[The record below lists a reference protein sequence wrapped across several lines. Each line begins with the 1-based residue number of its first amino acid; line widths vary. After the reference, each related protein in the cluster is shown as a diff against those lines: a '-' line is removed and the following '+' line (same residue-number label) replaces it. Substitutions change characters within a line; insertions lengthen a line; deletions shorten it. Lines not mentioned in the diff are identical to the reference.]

1 MSFGEIMEKKETIE
15 LVLSLANKFALEKKG
30 SLFVLSD
37 IDLTKNYELLY
48 PDLFSGRN
56 LNVRN
61 NAVRLIMEKLADL
74 DGAFILN
81 YKGEILAY
89 GAKIKKTK
97 VFLGHGTRH
106 SAALG
111 ISKLED
117 VMAILSSEEDGN
129 VRIFKNGLL
138 NAEINPVTGKN
149 KKFYEK
155 LADLFT
161 KPEIQVATSGG
172 VASLLIGINP
182 LIAGAIFT
190 GSWIVTKYGMAS
202 VKDFLN
208 TGKIIVKENL
218 DNLKAKKK
226 G

>member
-1 MSFGEIMEKKETIE
+1 MSFGDNMEKKETIE

-56 LNVRN
+56 LNIRN
-61 NAVRLIMEKLADL
+61 SAVRLIMEKLADL

-81 YKGEILAY
+81 YKGEILTY

-111 ISKLED
+111 ISKLDD

-138 NAEINPVTGKN
+138 NAEINPITGKN

-182 LIAGAIFT
+182 LFAGAIFT
-190 GSWIVTKYGMAS
+190 GSWIVTKYGLAS

-208 TGKIIVKENL
+208 TGKIIVKENI

>member
-1 MSFGEIMEKKETIE
+1 MNFGEIMDMKETIE
-15 LVLSLANKFALEKKG
+15 IVLSLANKFALEKKG
-30 SLFVLSD
+30 SLFIITDKDMSKQYD
-37 IDLTKNYELLY
+37 LLY
-48 PDLFSGRN
+48 PDLFSNRDIN
-56 LNVRN
+56 IKN
-61 NAVRLIMEKLADL
+61 NAVRIVIEKLADL
-74 DGAFILN
+74 DGAFIIDT
-81 YKGEILAY
+81 KGKIIAY

-111 ISKLED
+111 VSKID
-117 VMAILSSEEDGN
+117 NVMAILSSEEDGM
-129 VRIFKNGLL
+129 VRIFKKGLL
-138 NAEINPVTGKN
+138 NAEINPFTGKN

-182 LIAGAIFT
+182 LLAGAIFT

-202 VKDFLN
+202 VKDFIN
-208 TGKIIVKENL
+208 TGRIVVKENIA
-218 DNLKAKKK
+218 NIKTNKK
-226 G
+226 

>member
-1 MSFGEIMEKKETIE
+1 MNFGEIMDMKETIE
-15 LVLSLANKFALEKKG
+15 IVLGLANKFALEKKG
-30 SLFVLSD
+30 SLFIITDKDMSKQYD
-37 IDLTKNYELLY
+37 LLY
-48 PDLFSGRN
+48 PDLFSNRDIN
-56 LNVRN
+56 IKN
-61 NAVRLIMEKLADL
+61 NAVRIVIEKLADL
-74 DGAFILN
+74 DGAFIIDT
-81 YKGEILAY
+81 KGKIIAY

-111 ISKLED
+111 VSKID
-117 VMAILSSEEDGN
+117 NVMAILSSEEDGL
-129 VRIFKNGLL
+129 VRIFKKGLL
-138 NAEINPVTGKN
+138 NAEINPFTGKN

-182 LIAGAIFT
+182 LLAGAIFT

-202 VKDFLN
+202 VKDFIN
-208 TGKIIVKENL
+208 TGRIVVKENIA
-218 DNLKAKKK
+218 NIKTNKK
-226 G
+226 

>member
-1 MSFGEIMEKKETIE
+1 MNFGEIMEKKETIE

-37 IDLTKNYELLY
+37 NNISKNYELLY

-56 LNVRN
+56 LNIRN

-111 ISKLED
+111 VSKLED

-138 NAEINPVTGKN
+138 NAEINPITGKN

-182 LIAGAIFT
+182 LFAGAIFT
-190 GSWIVTKYGMAS
+190 GSWIVTKYGLAS

-208 TGKIIVKENL
+208 TGKIIVKENI